1 MIRLCFIII
10 RQQYQRGR
18 DKSFVHFGGSTAFFA
33 PFGNSLN
40 ETTKAQKKGSREVQI
55 DFFLPT
61 HKPQNRMSPPT
72 GVRCRNR
79 KTRWREREKEK
90 RFYVRLG
97 DDIVVVSERN
107 IPPRSNRRTGDL

>member
-1 MIRLCFIII
+1 MLKLAIFRTKFGYFDLLLYSCSKTMIRLCFIII

-55 DFFLPT
+55 DFFCLHTNPKIGWA
-61 HKPQNRMSPPT
+61 HQQVSGAEIERHD
-72 GVRCRNR
+72 GE
-79 KTRWREREKEK
+79 RERKK
-90 RFYVRLG
+90 NVFMWG
-97 DDIVVVSERN
+97 
-107 IPPRSNRRTGDL
+107 